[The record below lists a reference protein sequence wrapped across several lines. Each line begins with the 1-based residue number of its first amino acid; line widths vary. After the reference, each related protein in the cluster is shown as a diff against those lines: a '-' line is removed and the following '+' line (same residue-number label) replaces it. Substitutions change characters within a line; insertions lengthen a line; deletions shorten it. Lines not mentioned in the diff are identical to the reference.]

1 MSAARGDSPVSVRC
15 RTWLLLL
22 VLLTLGGC
30 EDGSQ
35 PWALRDISGL
45 LPPLAFELHDGRG
58 RPRSAPDFAGHVTL
72 VYFGY
77 THCPDICPTT
87 LARLAGVLR
96 RLGAGGEEVRILFVS
111 VDPARDTPPVLQAY
125 ARAFGPQVVAL
136 SGTQAQLTRLAKRYR
151 ISYGLGAPGAD
162 GEYEV
167 SHSSGIF
174 IFDRDGEAR
183 LLATSADSDDALA
196 ADLGRLAAG
205 NAAGSG

>member
-1 MSAARGDSPVSVRC
+1 MSVGL
-15 RTWLLLL
+15 RTWLLVF
-22 VLLTLGGC
+22 VLFMLGGC

-45 LPPLAFELHDGRG
+45 LPPLAFELHDGSG
-58 RPRSAPDFAGHVTL
+58 RPRSASDFAGQVTL

-87 LARLAGVLR
+87 LARLAGVVR
-96 RLGAGGEEVRILFVS
+96 RLGTTGEGIRILFVS

-151 ISYGLGAPGAD
+151 ISYGLGEPGAD
-162 GEYEV
+162 GQYEV

-183 LLATSADSDDALA
+183 LLATSADTDDGLVT
-196 ADLGRLAAG
+196 DLTRLV
-205 NAAGSG
+205 AGSGAGSG